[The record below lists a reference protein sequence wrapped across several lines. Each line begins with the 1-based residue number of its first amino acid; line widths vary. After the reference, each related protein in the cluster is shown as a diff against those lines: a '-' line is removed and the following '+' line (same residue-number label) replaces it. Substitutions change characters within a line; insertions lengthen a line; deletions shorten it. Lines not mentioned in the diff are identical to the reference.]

1 MLGDFNAHLGHLGG
15 SHGLGH
21 EPTPQGRLRKE
32 CADRYHLYAVSMS
45 ATSNGPN
52 CTYFSG
58 IDQIYQDHIQSA
70 VSTYLGRKYASE
82 NLKDELLQISMSI
95 TQTAGIL
102 PTRKPPKE
110 RKRWYRDITLS
121 RLSREEKE
129 TWDA

>member
-21 EPTPQGRLRKE
+21 EPTPQCLLHKE
-32 CADRYHLYAVSMS
+32 CADRCHLYAVSMS

-58 IDQIYQDHIQSA
+58 IDQIYQYHIQSA
-70 VSTYLGRKYASE
+70 VSTYLGRKYASAE

-95 TQTAGIL
+95 TQAAGIL
-102 PTRKPPKE
+102 STRKPPKE
-110 RKRWYRDITLS
+110 RKR
-121 RLSREEKE
+121 
-129 TWDA
+129 